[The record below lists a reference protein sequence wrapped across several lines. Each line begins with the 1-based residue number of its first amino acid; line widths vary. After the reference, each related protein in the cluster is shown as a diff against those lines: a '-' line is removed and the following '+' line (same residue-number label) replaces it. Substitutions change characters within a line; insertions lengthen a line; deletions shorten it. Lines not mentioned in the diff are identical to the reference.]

1 MAFASVTYTSAS
13 GTTFALTNSDG
24 NAIEYLRQSDISV
37 TVNGTL
43 QTLTTDYTF
52 NAAGTAIVLNSAVSG
67 ATVVLSRATSI
78 TDATVS
84 FTAGSTLT
92 AQDLNNSD
100 KQNRFALQEFSD
112 LYGGLIT
119 GTGDLEALGGF
130 IGSTETWVSDNAHA
144 ATTGAIEARVDSKID
159 DVLTGNVVAGNAITI
174 TDDSPASG
182 QITIAV
188 TDGAIDTAE
197 LANNAVTTAKIT
209 DSNVTTAKINDSA
222 VTTAKI
228 NDAAV
233 TTAKLAN
240 DSVTSDK
247 IADGTIIA
255 GDIANNAVTTA
266 KIADSN
272 VTTTKIA
279 NGAVTN
285 AKVNASAA
293 IAGTKIDP
301 DFGSQTV
308 ETTGVFS
315 AAGGAQATPSITF
328 TGDLNTGI
336 YSPGADQLAIST
348 NSTGRLFI
356 DASGRV
362 GVGIANPGRS
372 FVVDGVDDTI
382 VAAFQSTAT
391 GCGFGLKDGTTT
403 ADNTVTLRAIGN
415 DLVAN
420 AGGTERLR
428 ITSTGELQFKGNGTN
443 GSPGSP
449 AVSFS
454 GSAPSNSLVIISTGR
469 LGLGTSA
476 PSAGLTVGLGS
487 TSVPA
492 AGSSGS
498 SGPAALFGNS
508 VGLQTYGLA
517 VGATTAGLGYIQA
530 QRADGTAT
538 TYNLTIQ
545 PNGGNVG
552 IGTTSPDAL
561 LDVENSSGA
570 SEIQIKSLNASDCT
584 LAFGDNADTDV
595 GRIRYAHSA
604 NAMLFFT
611 GANERC
617 RIDSSGRLLVGTS
630 SDTSAAKF
638 IVQGLS
644 SDSTAQGLIDIRRGT
659 RPTAADT
666 EIGSIR
672 FKSGATDTRYA
683 QISCFSDGASSSDL
697 DIPGRLVFSTT
708 ADGASAA
715 TERMRITSSG
725 QIQANGLGTAA
736 APILSF
742 TTDNNTGIY
751 SPGADQVAISTNG
764 QGRLFVDA
772 SGDVRVEK
780 TAAAQTALFSVKS
793 IGGGGTTA
801 KYALDCG
808 SGTVTGDLLAT
819 ANADV
824 LGTGGLVLQTTTS
837 HPIVFRTNSS
847 GNEIGGN
854 ERLRITSDGKVGL
867 GTSSPAADLHLSKT
881 TGPVF
886 RIGASA
892 SGGNNASTGRIEFY
906 GGSSAG
912 DGPGIKAVIDTE
924 STTVTNRDFNLLFK
938 TSTNVG
944 SGEPLERLRINA
956 NGRVGIGTTSPG
968 SALEIDAAAATS
980 PFIAKINTAE
990 AARIDSS
997 GRLLVGT
1004 STALSG
1010 SVYAN
1015 FNSGNALLQVV
1026 GNSSGNPRGA
1036 TFALGRS
1043 QAASGIIAND
1053 FIGGV
1058 IFSDNASA
1066 EFAHIFCFA
1075 DAAAGTGDHPSRL
1088 VFSTTADG
1096 ANSPTERMR
1105 IDSTGR
1111 STYNGTGSIVIS
1123 AETSSSAGTTNLLYK
1138 GRHSSTG
1145 LGSGTD
1151 CFVVYSNGNVV
1162 NTNNSYGALSD
1173 IKLKENIVDASSQWD
1188 DLKALQVRNY
1198 NLKEGQT
1205 HTQIGLVA
1213 QEVELVSPGL
1223 VSESPDRDED
1233 GNDLGTVTK
1242 SVNYSVLYMKAVKAL
1257 QEAMERIETLEQR
1270 LNDAGIA

>member
-449 AVSFS
+449 AVSFN

-552 IGTTSPDAL
+552 IGNTSPQETLHIAKTGDSAIL
-561 LDVENSSGA
+561 QIQQEDSSSTNTKRPAVKLDKENTNLFQLSCDG
-570 SEIQIKSLNASDCT
+570 NASASGT
-584 LAFGDNADTDV
+584 TYYEAKT
-595 GRIRYAHSA
+595 A
-604 NAMLFFT
+604 NAQHIFSINNLQ
-611 GANERC
+611 AAI
-617 RIDSSGRLLVGTS
+617 IDSSGRLLLGTS
-630 SDTSAAKF
+630 SAWATGNADLLEIQSEF
-638 IVQGLS
+638 GGNVDL
-644 SDSTAQGLIDIRRGT
+644 RRDDASVVAGNQLG
-659 RPTAADT
+659 A
-666 EIGSIR
+666 IR
-672 FKSGATDTRYA
+672 FWGNTGDSGEAARIESEADGTHATGDK
-683 QISCFSDGASSSDL
+683 
-697 DIPGRLVFSTT
+697 PGRLRFLTNPGGGGVP
-708 ADGASAA
+708 
-715 TERMRITSSG
+715 TERMRITSAG
-725 QIQANGLGTAA
+725 AALFNKTVENTLGA
-736 APILSF
+736 
-742 TTDNNTGIY
+742 TGIELRSTDQLWVTTSADVPAVVNRLTDDGTLVAFY
-751 SPGADQVAISTNG
+751 QDTLFEGSISVSGSTVSYNGAHLSRWSQLPGGAERTEIL
-764 QGRLFVDA
+764 R
-772 SGDVRVEK
+772 
-780 TAAAQTALFSVKS
+780 
-793 IGGGGTTA
+793 
-801 KYALDCG
+801 
-808 SGTVTGDLLAT
+808 GTVLSNIDEMCEWGEEENEQLNRMKVSDVEGDPNVSGVFQAWDDDDDIYTDDFYCAMTGDFIIRIAQGVAVQRGDLLM
-819 ANADV
+819 
-824 LGTGGLVLQTTTS
+824 
-837 HPIVFRTNSS
+837 
-847 GNEIGGN
+847 
-854 ERLRITSDGKVGL
+854 
-867 GTSSPAADLHLSKT
+867 
-881 TGPVF
+881 
-886 RIGASA
+886 
-892 SGGNNASTGRIEFY
+892 
-906 GGSSAG
+906 SAG
-912 DGPGIKAVIDTE
+912 DGTAKPQDDDIIRSKTIAKV
-924 STTVTNRDFNLLFK
+924 
-938 TSTNVG
+938 TSTHV
-944 SGEPLERLRINA
+944 SE
-956 NGRVGIGTTSPG
+956 T
-968 SALEIDAAAATS
+968 
-980 PFIAKINTAE
+980 
-990 AARIDSS
+990 
-997 GRLLVGT
+997 
-1004 STALSG
+1004 
-1010 SVYAN
+1010 Y
-1015 FNSGNALLQVV
+1015 
-1026 GNSSGNPRGA
+1026 
-1036 TFALGRS
+1036 
-1043 QAASGIIAND
+1043 
-1053 FIGGV
+1053 
-1058 IFSDNASA
+1058 
-1066 EFAHIFCFA
+1066 
-1075 DAAAGTGDHPSRL
+1075 
-1088 VFSTTADG
+1088 ADG
-1096 ANSPTERMR
+1096 
-1105 IDSTGR
+1105 
-1111 STYNGTGSIVIS
+1111 
-1123 AETSSSAGTTNLLYK
+1123 
-1138 GRHSSTG
+1138 
-1145 LGSGTD
+1145 
-1151 CFVVYSNGNVV
+1151 
-1162 NTNNSYGALSD
+1162 SYC
-1173 IKLKENIVDASSQWD
+1173 V
-1188 DLKALQVRNY
+1188 
-1198 NLKEGQT
+1198 
-1205 HTQIGLVA
+1205 
-1213 QEVELVSPGL
+1213 PC
-1223 VSESPDRDED
+1223 
-1233 GNDLGTVTK
+1233 
-1242 SVNYSVLYMKAVKAL
+1242 VLM
-1257 QEAMERIETLEQR
+1257 TC
-1270 LNDAGIA
+1270 